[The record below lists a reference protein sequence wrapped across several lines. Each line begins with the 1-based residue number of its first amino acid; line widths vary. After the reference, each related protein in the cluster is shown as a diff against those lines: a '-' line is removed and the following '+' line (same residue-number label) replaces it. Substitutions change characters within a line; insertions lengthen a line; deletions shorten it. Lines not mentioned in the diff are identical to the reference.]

1 LHGGFARFLQV
12 FDNSEREVRQ
22 FAGVKHLRDVLA
34 RVQVLG
40 LFVFVVG
47 ASAQTNSIPNRLIDY
62 QTFLAKAGE
71 VGRLRMERRVTEEQ
85 FIKMA
90 AEPATVVFDARSDD
104 KYRRLHIKGAKH
116 LDFTEITADNLAKV
130 IPSKSTRVLIYCN
143 NNFLNEP
150 VAFASKAPAASLNIH
165 TFNTLVN
172 YGYSNVYEL
181 GPLVDIRK
189 TRIEFEG
196 TQLRGK

>member
-1 LHGGFARFLQV
+1 MS
-12 FDNSEREVRQ
+12 N
-22 FAGVKHLRDVLA
+22 
-34 RVQVLG
+34 VLG
-40 LFVFVVG
+40 MRSLCNMATKIAKPAQIFGLVLSVV
-47 ASAQTNSIPNRLIDY
+47 SATAETNSIPNRLIDY

-85 FIKMA
+85 FIAMSR
-90 AEPATVVFDARSDD
+90 EPGTVVFDARSDD
-104 KYRRLHIKGAKH
+104 KYQRLHIKGAKH
-116 LDFTEITADNLAKV
+116 LDFTEITSDNLAKV
-130 IPSKSTRVLIYCN
+130 ISSKSSRILIYCN

-150 VAFASKAPAASLNIH
+150 TAFAAKAPAASLNIH

-189 TRIEFEG
+189 TKIEFEG
-196 TQLRGK
+196 TQLRGR